1 MDGKTVSDLV
11 VLLPDQRAELAIN
24 RLKLLQAAAD
34 RGFSHLEADNVLCE
48 LLIDLNFGDVVDE
61 WQKVAKVY

>member
-1 MDGKTVSDLV
+1 MSDLM

-34 RGFSHLEADNVLCE
+34 RGFSHLEADRVLCE

>member
-1 MDGKTVSDLV
+1 MTETVILM
-11 VLLPDQRAELAIN
+11 PDARAELAIN
-24 RLKLLQAAAD
+24 RLKLLQSAAD

>member
-1 MDGKTVSDLV
+1 MSDFM

-34 RGFSHLEADNVLCE
+34 RAYSHLEADNVLCE

-61 WQKVAKVY
+61 WQKVAKIY